1 MIKFDD
7 STMDCSSSID
17 FSYDASDIKQI
28 DCEADDV
35 VKVEMKISSVSN
47 SLTGICKVLIMGER
61 CPFVPSSA
69 EITSSTSVSLD
80 FDMNRFGGRRTGTPQ
95 LNV

>member
-35 VKVEMKISSVSN
+35 VKVEMKISSVSS
-47 SLTGICKVLIMGER
+47 SLTGICKVLIMGDK
-61 CPFVPSSA
+61 CPTAPSSA
-69 EITSSTSVSLD
+69 FFADQNPINED
-80 FDMNRFGGRRTGTPQ
+80 FIMS
-95 LNV
+95 